1 MIGQRGS
8 APFGEVL
15 PVYASLTTNLR
26 PCSRDVILRGQDKQ
40 MLGCT
45 KAEIRSSL
53 RISTETLFSQ
63 PALSTSPMSD
73 QASKGITITET
84 ESPVPWGR
92 KSSPPSRDASSVHTH
107 TSSPA
112 RNHEPP
118 EEQLSAEITSDQ
130 SNLVDARERDLEPA
144 PSTSPQSLSGSSTRS
159 VHSHLHSPSI
169 LNLGRRSV
177 VRKRLAEMQNDSTSG
192 TSPFRVSRRPALH
205 RASHFISHEHLAS
218 NSEPE
223 TVPEVARSGNPVNI
237 VEMPAAAEQLTGP
250 ESSQVS
256 PLDGLDSSRL
266 TSPVSA
272 TSGHTAL
279 SSRPKSAFR
288 LRDEMRARDSP
299 LPHHHH
305 ASEIVDSQMGW
316 TGDALL
322 DVMDVHAER
331 QLIKTA
337 ELSDQLEAIQ
347 NDVRNAA
354 ANVRVSVLGR
364 EEDSRHLTEIHTAV
378 DDVRSAL
385 AHLDTQQHDRSFTAI
400 TQAVDERLRS
410 NQAEIFKALE
420 EIQAMLNASTLSGT
434 VEGGAQPGPTG
445 EELSAS
451 SLDSH
456 SPGREHVDLEDI
468 RQQLNML
475 VELLVSKADVVSSVP
490 PQDPRLGASR
500 VRPILSAANR
510 WNVLNIQDP
519 TSRKHVE
526 HVEQVVEPVGQ
537 AAQPCKP
544 TMHNLKETT
553 GDVQTHNNN
562 DVLQQDE
569 PEDARAQL
577 MEQQAES
584 VRYLNELNTV
594 RSSSAM
600 FTYDWCIELGI

>member
-40 MLGCT
+40 MLGRT

-84 ESPVPWGR
+84 DSPVPWGCE
-92 KSSPPSRDASSVHTH
+92 SSPPSKDASSVHTH

-112 RNHEPP
+112 RNHETP

-159 VHSHLHSPSI
+159 LHSHSI

-192 TSPFRVSRRPALH
+192 TSPLRVSRRPALH
-205 RASHFISHEHLAS
+205 RASHFISHEQLAS

-223 TVPEVARSGNPVNI
+223 TVPEVAKSGNPVNI
-237 VEMPAAAEQLTGP
+237 VEMPATAEQLTGP

-256 PLDGLDSSRL
+256 PLDGSDSSRL

-288 LRDEMRARDSP
+288 LRDEMRARDSS

-305 ASEIVDSQMGW
+305 ASEIVDSRMGW

-322 DVMDVHAER
+322 NVM
-331 QLIKTA
+331 
-337 ELSDQLEAIQ
+337 
-347 NDVRNAA
+347 
-354 ANVRVSVLGR
+354 VL
-364 EEDSRHLTEIHTAV
+364 
-378 DDVRSAL
+378 
-385 AHLDTQQHDRSFTAI
+385 
-400 TQAVDERLRS
+400 
-410 NQAEIFKALE
+410 
-420 EIQAMLNASTLSGT
+420 
-434 VEGGAQPGPTG
+434 
-445 EELSAS
+445 
-451 SLDSH
+451 
-456 SPGREHVDLEDI
+456 
-468 RQQLNML
+468 
-475 VELLVSKADVVSSVP
+475 
-490 PQDPRLGASR
+490 
-500 VRPILSAANR
+500 
-510 WNVLNIQDP
+510 
-519 TSRKHVE
+519 
-526 HVEQVVEPVGQ
+526 
-537 AAQPCKP
+537 
-544 TMHNLKETT
+544 
-553 GDVQTHNNN
+553 
-562 DVLQQDE
+562 
-569 PEDARAQL
+569 
-577 MEQQAES
+577 
-584 VRYLNELNTV
+584 
-594 RSSSAM
+594 
-600 FTYDWCIELGI
+600 

>member
-1 MIGQRGS
+1 
-8 APFGEVL
+8 
-15 PVYASLTTNLR
+15 
-26 PCSRDVILRGQDKQ
+26 
-40 MLGCT
+40 MLGRT

-63 PALSTSPMSD
+63 PAVSSSPISD
-73 QASKGITITET
+73 QTSKGITITET
-84 ESPVPWGR
+84 DSPVLWGR

-107 TSSPA
+107 TSSPT
-112 RNHEPP
+112 RNREPP

-130 SNLVDARERDLEPA
+130 RNLVDARERDLGPA
-144 PSTSPQSLSGSSTRS
+144 PSTSPHPLSGSSTRS
-159 VHSHLHSPSI
+159 VHSHLNSPSI

-192 TSPFRVSRRPALH
+192 TSPLRISRRPALH
-205 RASHFISHEHLAS
+205 RASHFISHEQLAS
-218 NSEPE
+218 DSEPG
-223 TVPEVARSGNPVNI
+223 TLPEVAQSGDPVNI
-237 VEMPAAAEQLTGP
+237 VEMPATAEQLTGP

-256 PLDGLDSSRL
+256 PLDGSDSDRL

-272 TSGHTAL
+272 ISGHTAL

-299 LPHHHH
+299 LPHHRH
-305 ASEIVDSQMGW
+305 ASEISYSPTSTTLRVNSQMDW

-354 ANVRVSVLGR
+354 ANVRVAVLGR

-385 AHLDTQQHDRSFTAI
+385 AHLDTQQHDRSFTPI

-410 NQAEIFKALE
+410 NQAEIFQALG
-420 EIQAMLNASTLSGT
+420 EIQAMLKTSTLSGT
-434 VEGGAQPGPTG
+434 VEGGAKPGPTG
-445 EELSAS
+445 EGLSAC

-490 PQDPRLGASR
+490 PQGPRLGASQ
-500 VRPILSAANR
+500 VRPILSAA
-510 WNVLNIQDP
+510 
-519 TSRKHVE
+519 SR
-526 HVEQVVEPVGQ
+526 
-537 AAQPCKP
+537 
-544 TMHNLKETT
+544 
-553 GDVQTHNNN
+553 
-562 DVLQQDE
+562 
-569 PEDARAQL
+569 
-577 MEQQAES
+577 
-584 VRYLNELNTV
+584 
-594 RSSSAM
+594 
-600 FTYDWCIELGI
+600 